1 MLGPFW
7 IRRFHLQNCLDQ
19 PRPASRL
26 RFQNPKILSS
36 ITNSSSET
44 CACQHIFW
52 NWVGLWRWTLSE
64 QSFMMSSSNFLSL
77 PINVRNNIYERVLAV
92 PQPLHIFQDT
102 GCPVES
108 FIPGKPYQW
117 LALLYTNRQI
127 SAEAKAALYRV
138 NSFMFQDVDRRPSND
153 SPLEAFIRSIGPS
166 NAGSLSQLCI
176 NFPVT
181 ENVHGEIKIREDS
194 LRKLKLLQKECT
206 NLTTL
211 ETLVFSESSKFLIE
225 QNVNSVREIFW
236 EINTQF
242 RCISPLE
249 RIIVRIYTGSLSTS
263 VREFLQGL
271 GWAVLGGDR

>member
-1 MLGPFW
+1 
-7 IRRFHLQNCLDQ
+7 
-19 PRPASRL
+19 
-26 RFQNPKILSS
+26 
-36 ITNSSSET
+36 
-44 CACQHIFW
+44 
-52 NWVGLWRWTLSE
+52 
-64 QSFMMSSSNFLSL
+64 MMSSSNFLSL

-194 LRKLKLLQKECT
+194 LRRLKLLQKECT

-242 RCISPLE
+242 RCISLLE
-249 RIIVRIYTGSLSTS
+249 RIIVRIYTGSLPTS
-263 VREFLQGL
+263 VKEFLQGL